1 MRPNILFLFPDQWRA
16 DWICEIPELPLRTP
30 NLDKLRERGMTF
42 GNVWSPSPV
51 CAPARAAL
59 AVGRLYDRCKV
70 KDNSVAAPLDIPMF
84 YHHLRDNGYNVCG
97 VGKFDL
103 DKPGFN
109 WKLDGSSNLKAWG
122 FTHGIDNEGKM
133 DATSQYR
140 KYDAPIGP
148 YMKAL
153 DDAGY
158 AREYA
163 GEHITRGETKDAYV
177 SCVPEEL
184 YCDNWLSDNGINI
197 LKDLPKNQPW
207 FMQVNFT
214 GPHNPMDVTQR
225 MHDDWDGMEF
235 PMPCSNSDDGY
246 TYEDHQRN
254 RQHYAA
260 MIENIDRQ
268 IGRFLDEVEARGELD
283 NTLIVF
289 SSDHGE
295 MLGDHNK
302 WGKSVPQFGSVNV
315 PLIISGIGV
324 QAGVVSETL
333 VNGIDLAATFLSLT
347 DSKPLPDSD
356 ANDLADVL
364 FGKKTVNREYMTSGL
379 RDWRAVTDGEW
390 KLVVYDDCRRELFRY
405 GGVGNECENLIEA
418 FPEVAGKLMELLK
431 QDCGKFQTRSE

>member
-16 DWICEIPELPLRTP
+16 DWIYETAELPLETP
-30 NLDKLRERGMTF
+30 NLDKLRERGITF
-42 GNVWSPSPV
+42 ANVWSPSPV

-59 AVGRLYDRCKV
+59 AAGRLYDRCEV
-70 KDNSVAAPLDIPMF
+70 VDNGDPASLDLPMF

-103 DKPGFN
+103 DKPGYN
-109 WKLDGSSNLKAWG
+109 WKLDGSSNLEAWG

-133 DATSQYR
+133 DATNQYR
-140 KYDAPIGP
+140 KYNAPRGP
-148 YMKAL
+148 YIKAL

-158 AREYA
+158 AEEYA
-163 GEHITRGETKDAYV
+163 DEHLTRMEQKDAYI

-197 LKDLPKNQPW
+197 LKDLPKSQPW

-225 MHDDWDGMEF
+225 MHDDWDGTEF
-235 PMPCSNSDDGY
+235 PLPYMNCDDSY
-246 TYEDHQRN
+246 TYDDHQRN

-268 IGRFLDEVEARGELD
+268 IGRFIDEIEKRGEQE

-295 MLGDHNK
+295 MLGDFNK
-302 WGKSVPQFGSVNV
+302 WGKSVPYFGSLNV

-324 QAGVVSETL
+324 QAGVVSEAL
-333 VNGIDLAATFLSLT
+333 VNGIDLSATFLSVSE
-347 DSKPLPDSD
+347 SKPLADSD
-356 ANDLADVL
+356 ANDLSDII
-364 FGKKTVNREYMTSGL
+364 FGKSTVNREYITSGL

-390 KLVVYDDCRRELFRY
+390 KLVVYNDGRRELY
-405 GGVGNECENLIEA
+405 KYDGIDKDLENLIGEH
-418 FPEVAGKLMELLK
+418 PEIAEKLMELLK
-431 QDCGKFQTRSE
+431 KEVPL